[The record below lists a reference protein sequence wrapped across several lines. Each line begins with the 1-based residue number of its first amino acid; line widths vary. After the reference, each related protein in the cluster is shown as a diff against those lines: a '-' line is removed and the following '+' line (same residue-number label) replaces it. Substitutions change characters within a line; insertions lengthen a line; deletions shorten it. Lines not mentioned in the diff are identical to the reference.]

1 MRILK
6 LSVTALIIAGAS
18 LFSQSALACQ
28 DSGSGRCGNVG
39 WTGNRDNSAYYG
51 GGSYGNA
58 NSGGYSG
65 TQHKYI
71 GLAWTKDDK
80 PFFYDTIMVTPYY
93 NLTPYDWEIQDDI
106 FISQCNQNSK
116 RSPCRKAFS
125 MTNGCIAIAQVGE
138 MMYADGGATC
148 NEAKQKAMQLCQA
161 EDKSPNDCKIHTT
174 KKS

>member
-1 MRILK
+1 MKKLLK
-6 LSVTALIIAGAS
+6 ISATALIIAGANM
-18 LFSQSALACQ
+18 LFSQSALACDPAQ
-28 DSGSGRCGNVG
+28 GTGQCSNIGGYGNV
-39 WTGNRDNSAYYG
+39 
-51 GGSYGNA
+51 

-80 PFFYDTIMVTPYY
+80 PFFYNTTMITAYY
-93 NLTPYDWEIQDDI
+93 NPTPYDWEMQDYI
-106 FISQCNQNSK
+106 FISRCNQSSQ

-148 NEAKQKAMQLCQA
+148 KEAKQKAIQWCQIK
-161 EDKSPNDCKIHTT
+161 DSNPNACKIYRT
-174 KKS
+174 KRS